1 MLCVQVVLIFMS
13 GLIYEIKKFTID
25 QYKNFNYL
33 YNKRISTVYSNNS
46 NISLYKL
53 PNS

>member
-1 MLCVQVVLIFMS
+1 MLCVQVVLNFMS

-33 YNKRISTVYSNNS
+33 YNKRISTSNNS